1 MDQEAQVSVD
11 LAANHPCLFT
21 EVNPHLILRL
31 VNHPQSF
38 VLQVLL
44 LELEVLALHIRL
56 QTHRPVLDLPL
67 LVLAIRRRQ
76 QQQQQHPRQNS
87 RLSCRAVVH
96 LLHTMLLVGNV
107 VVKKMG
113 MISNG

>member
-1 MDQEAQVSVD
+1 MDREAQVSVD

-56 QTHRPVLDLPL
+56 QTHRPALDLPL
-67 LVLAIRRRQ
+67 LVLAIRRRRR
-76 QQQQQHPRQNS
+76 QQHPRQNS

-96 LLHTMLLVGNV
+96 LPHMMLLVGNV